1 MTTNCI
7 GVFRYLVSSC
17 LLCSAMSV
25 FFISGT
31 VSWPMFHGASGLSSR
46 KRSGHP
52 LPPTFSSRAK
62 ALSLMVRLDIYFD
75 TADEPLA
82 VADGSGAFSKIPIQA
97 PTSADP
103 GKHWVSAIQR
113 SGHSGDQVPFTV
125 NTNWNQFHFS
135 PDHKGFNP
143 FENVLGP
150 STVGQVGLQWSFPT
164 VGQVE
169 SAPVEAN
176 GVVYFGAGFTVY
188 ALNATTGM
196 LQWQYSTG
204 SFVGGPAVAGHLVY
218 VSSADHK
225 VYALNARTGTLLWN
239 YETVNGLLASV
250 QCTFVLGA
258 LNQVPVRFQGSK
270 EH

>member
-1 MTTNCI
+1 MAGQRSHSPRGQDPPTSNI
-7 GVFRYLVSSC
+7 FVSGKG
-17 LLCSAMSV
+17 
-25 FFISGT
+25 FK
-31 VSWPMFHGASGLSSR
+31 PHGAI
-46 KRSGHP
+46 
-52 LPPTFSSRAK
+52 
-62 ALSLMVRLDIYFD
+62 DIYFD

-97 PTSADP
+97 PASADP
-103 GKHWVSAIQR
+103 GKHRVSAIQR

-239 YETVNGLLASV
+239 YETVNGLPASV